1 MKGKWIEVV
10 KLAFKGKRFED
21 HALDVNALS
30 EIIRF
35 KKIVAETAKI
45 LWREANRK
53 ERLPKHFEERT
64 KLYLRRIEQGSAL
77 VPLET
82 FYGEYEQLF
91 EQEPV
96 ELKEAI
102 ELAHKTILAVEQ
114 DNPLPDNFPK
124 SLLSEFEKWGED
136 LAEDETIEII
146 PPGKEP
152 ARLTPKAHLRL
163 VTFAETPYEAEAE
176 AKGEVLEAD
185 IRLARFQLWLDERT
199 RITVNFTP
207 ELEEMVTTALKD
219 HQTCRLYIKGKGE
232 YSPQGRLEHIK
243 QISESWTTTVS
254 EPTLLNLMAPPIED
268 ILSELASEIPEEE
281 WEKLPSDLTDNLD
294 HYLYGT
300 PK

>member
-1 MKGKWIEVV
+1 MKGRWIEVV
-10 KLAFKGKRFED
+10 KLTFKGKRFED

-35 KKIVAETAKI
+35 KKIVSETAKV

-53 ERLPKHFEERT
+53 EKLPKHFENRT
-64 KLYLRRIEQGSAL
+64 KLYLRRIEPGSAV

-82 FYGEYEQLF
+82 FYEEKEQLF

-96 ELKEAI
+96 ELKEAV
-102 ELAHKTILAVEQ
+102 ELAHKTILAVDQ
-114 DNPLPDNFPK
+114 DKPLPENFPK
-124 SLLSEFEKWGED
+124 SLLPDFERWGED

-163 VTFAETPYEAEAE
+163 VTFAEMPYEAEAE
-176 AKGEVLEAD
+176 IEGEVLAAD
-185 IRLARFQLWLDERT
+185 IRLGRCQLWLDERT
-199 RITVNFTP
+199 GIAVNFTP
-207 ELEEMVTTALKD
+207 ELEDSVTSALKD
-219 HQTCRLYIKGKGE
+219 HNTCHLYIKGKGE
-232 YSPQGRLEHIK
+232 YSPQGKLQRIIEIAECLIK
-243 QISESWTTTVS
+243 PVS
-254 EPTLLNLMAPPIED
+254 EPTLLNLMAPPIEE
-268 ILSELASEIPEEE
+268 ILSDLANEIPKEE
-281 WEKLPSDLTDNLD
+281 WDKLPSDLTDNLD

>member
-1 MKGKWIEVV
+1 MKGQWIEVV

-35 KKIVAETAKI
+35 QKIVAETAKV

-53 ERLPKHFEERT
+53 ERLPRHFEGRT
-64 KLYLRRIEQGSAL
+64 KLYLRRIEPGSAL
-77 VPLET
+77 APLES
-82 FYGEYEQLF
+82 FLEEDDKLF

-96 ELKEAI
+96 ELKEAV
-102 ELAHKTILAVEQ
+102 ELAHKTILAVEH
-114 DNPLPDNFPK
+114 DKPLPDNFPK
-124 SLLSEFEKWGED
+124 SLLPDFEKWGED
-136 LAEDETIEII
+136 LEEGESIEII

-176 AKGEVLEAD
+176 VKGEVFAAD
-185 IRLARFQLWLDERT
+185 IRLGRCQLWIDEGT
-199 RITVNFTP
+199 AITVNFTP
-207 ELEEMVTTALKD
+207 ELEESVTSALKD
-219 HQTCRLYIKGKGE
+219 HHTCHLYIKGKGE
-232 YSPQGRLEHIK
+232 YSPQGKLQRITEILEC
-243 QISESWTTTVS
+243 WTKPVS
-254 EPTLLNLMAPPIED
+254 EPTLLNLMTSPIED
-268 ILSELASEIPEEE
+268 ILSDLANEIPDEE